1 MIGYYICQKY
11 ELYNMSSKVKIFVN
25 DIMTVKLQNNSDKA
39 TQITIQYS
47 NDVTWGL
54 IL

>member
-1 MIGYYICQKY
+1 
-11 ELYNMSSKVKIFVN
+11 MSSKVKFFVN
-25 DIMTVKLQNNSDKA
+25 DMITVKLQNNSDKA